1 MRVTCMCDCNL
12 KEVVLFCSPSG
23 RDCGRLFQPQIKVE
37 GGSVLHVFVAENLL
51 AHGSPFGFA

>member
-1 MRVTCMCDCNL
+1 M
-12 KEVVLFCSPSG
+12 FCCVPSG